1 MTEIVKVLTEDGS
14 HTLFHSGVGEHYH
27 SIHGAIQESMHVF
40 IRAGFSVASERF
52 DILSVLEV
60 GFGTGLNALLTL
72 EASSR
77 LNINT
82 IYTTFEPFPL
92 SVDIASSLNFAETDS
107 LPVSAADFISMH
119 KSADGELIKINP
131 WFSFRKYLCKLQS
144 GLSPESAFNLVYFDA
159 FSPEVEPDLWTPVIF
174 QMIRKSMTT
183 GGVLVTYSARGVVR
197 RILQSSGFRVERLPG
212 PPGKREMLR
221 ATAI

>member
-1 MTEIVKVLTEDGS
+1 MVEILKVLTEDGS

-27 SIHGAIQESMHVF
+27 SIHGAVQESMHVF

-52 DILSVLEV
+52 DNLSVLEV

-72 EASSR
+72 DASTKQKIR
-77 LNINT
+77 TL
-82 IYTTFEPFPL
+82 YTAYEPFPL
-92 SVDIASSLNFAETDS
+92 SPDVASGLNYTETDLLYGHFS
-107 LPVSAADFISMH
+107 DFITMH
-119 KSADGELIKINP
+119 KAADGELIKINP
-131 WFSFRKYLCKLQS
+131 LFSFRKYLCKFQS
-144 GLSPESAFNLVYFDA
+144 GHSLEAAFNLVYFDA
-159 FSPEVEPDLWTPVIF
+159 FSPEVEPELWTPDIF
-174 QMIRKSMTT
+174 QMIRKSMLA
-183 GGVLVTYSARGVVR
+183 GGVLVTYCARGSVR

>member
-1 MTEIVKVLTEDGS
+1 MTEIEKVLTEDGS
-14 HTLFHSGVGEHYH
+14 HTLFNSGVGEHYH

-40 IRAGFSVASERF
+40 IRAGFSLASERF
-52 DILSVLEV
+52 DNLSVLEV

-72 EASSR
+72 EASTQLKIR
-77 LNINT
+77 TL
-82 IYTTFEPFPL
+82 YTAYEPFPL
-92 SVDIASSLNFAETDS
+92 SLDIASGLNYTETDLLIGHS
-107 LPVSAADFISMH
+107 SDFITMH
-119 KSADGELIKINP
+119 KAADGELMKINP
-131 WFSFRKYLCKLQS
+131 WFLFRKYLCKLQS

-159 FSPEVEPDLWTPVIF
+159 FSPEVEPELWTPDIF
-174 QMIRKSMTT
+174 QMIRESMTT
-183 GGVLVTYSARGVVR
+183 GGVLVTYSARGEVR